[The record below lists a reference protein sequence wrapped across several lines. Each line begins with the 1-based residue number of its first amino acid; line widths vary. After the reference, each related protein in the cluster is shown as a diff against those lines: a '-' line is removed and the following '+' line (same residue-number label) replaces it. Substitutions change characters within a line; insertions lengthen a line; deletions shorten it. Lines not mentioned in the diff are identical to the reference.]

1 MDRGTIETVEDRRV
15 RLNSRGL
22 NKTLGTLHRRYVN
35 RLAIQRARQR
45 YRETLDPSK
54 R

>member
-22 NKTLGTLHRRYVN
+22 KRTLADPHRPHLI
-35 RLAIQRARQR
+35 RLAIQHALSR